1 LRLQPGAT
9 VATGTA
15 LGRVRT
21 PSGAVNGHLRF
32 AVRPAGDAA
41 TVDPRPILAS
51 WAQLDAATHPQ
62 GATAARPLLGATASD
77 VFLLTKDQLA
87 SDVLSDPGITVDAC
101 GRRDIAA
108 GAVDRRVLAMLAFLS
123 RSGLQP
129 TVSGLRCTAAHA
141 SATAS
146 GAPDMAALDISAVN
160 GTPVAG
166 HQGPGTLT
174 DLTIRTLL
182 SLPHEFLPQQI
193 VSLMRYPGA
202 ANTHATPQSWNHIHV
217 AFRPGRRVE
226 GRRGAAGT
234 HGGPR
239 GLAPA
244 DGQRPDPRAVGP
256 ADQAHRRAARPD
268 RQRQAELRG
277 DQGPE
282 APVEPRESP
291 LGRLP

>member
-1 LRLQPGAT
+1 
-9 VATGTA
+9 
-15 LGRVRT
+15 
-21 PSGAVNGHLRF
+21 VNGHLRF
-32 AVRPAGDAA
+32 AIRPAGDAA

-108 GAVDRRVLAMLAFLS
+108 GVVDKRVLAMLAFLS

-129 TVSGLRCTAAHA
+129 TVSGLRCTTAHA
-141 SATAS
+141 SGTTS

-182 SLPHEFLPQQI
+182 SLPAEFLPQRI

-202 ANTHATPQSWNHIHV
+202 SNTHATPQSWSHIHV
-217 AFRPGRRVE
+217 AFRPGSAPVTLNPAAP
-226 GRRGAAGT
+226 GAAAK
-234 HGGPR
+234 GGAAQLAR
-239 GLAPA
+239 TAAPA
-244 DGQRPDPRAVGP
+244 V
-256 ADQAHRRAARPD
+256 
-268 RQRQAELRG
+268 
-277 DQGPE
+277 
-282 APVEPRESP
+282 SP
-291 LGRLP
+291 LLMGNDLTPAQWDQLIKRIAALPTPTVKVKPSSAAIKDPKHP